1 MPSYHYR
8 ARDKFGKAVNGIM
21 GADSQ
26 NAIASKLAAMGYVPI
41 VIEEAGKEDQLSKF
55 IGSLQRVGF
64 QDLNMFTRQLA
75 VLQKAGLSILM
86 GLNSLKDQAS
96 NKTLKDILGQVIRDI
111 EGGSNLSAALAKHP
125 AVFNALYVNMIKAGE
140 TGGRLDEALA
150 RLTVIGEH
158 DEVFR
163 MRVKSATRYPLLVV
177 CAIIIGFI
185 VLTTLVVPR
194 FANIYSQFSTALPMP
209 TQILLWINSAV
220 TKYWWI
226 SILVLGALTFGFNK
240 LINTKK
246 GRFWWDGLILKVPVF
261 GPLILKLAL
270 SRFARITGIL
280 MRSGVPLLKVL
291 ELAGEG
297 TGNVVISRAIDDI
310 RVSVNEGKGMTEP
323 MKASS
328 LFPPTVIQMV
338 SVGEGT
344 GKLDELLLHVAD
356 YYDSQVDYVTSNLAT
371 LIEPILILV
380 LGCAV
385 LFMALGI
392 FLPMW
397 NLMSLFRK

>member
-1 MPSYHYR
+1 MPSYYYR

-26 NAIASKLAAMGYVPI
+26 NAIAAKLAAIGCVPI
-41 VIEEAGKEDQLSKF
+41 AIEEAGKENGLSKF

-64 QDLNMFTRQLA
+64 QELNMFTRQLA

-86 GLNSLKDQAS
+86 GLSSLRDQAS
-96 NKTLKDILGQVIRDI
+96 SKILKDVLGQVIRDI
-111 EGGSNLSAALAKHP
+111 EGGSNFSAALASHP
-125 AVFNALYVNMIKAGE
+125 GVFNALYVNMIKAGE
-140 TGGRLDEALA
+140 TGGRLDEALT
-150 RLTVIGEH
+150 RLTIIGEH

-163 MRVKSATRYPLLVV
+163 MRLKSATRYPLLVV
-177 CAIIIGFI
+177 GAIIVGFI

-194 FANIYSQFSTALPMP
+194 FAGIYSQFSTALPMP
-209 TQILLWINSAV
+209 TQILLWINDAV
-220 TKYWWI
+220 TKYWWG
-226 SILVLGALTFGFNK
+226 SILVLTALFFGFSK

-246 GRFWWDGLILKVPVF
+246 GRLWWDGLILKCPVF

-280 MRSGVPLLKVL
+280 MRSGVPLLKAL

-297 TGNVVISRAIDDI
+297 TGNTIISRAISDI
-310 RVSVNEGKGMTEP
+310 RVSVNEGKGMSEP

-328 LFPPTVIQMV
+328 LFPPTVVQMV

-344 GKLDELLLHVAD
+344 GKLDDLLLHVAN

-371 LIEPILILV
+371 LIKPILILV